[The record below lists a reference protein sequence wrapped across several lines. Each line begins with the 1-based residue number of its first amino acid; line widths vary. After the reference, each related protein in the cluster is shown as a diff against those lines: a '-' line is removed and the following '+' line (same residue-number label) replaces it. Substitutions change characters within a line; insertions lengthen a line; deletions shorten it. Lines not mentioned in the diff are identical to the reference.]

1 MSPFTKELVSY
12 THSEA
17 VADIRYGR
25 DALLAR
31 YGPHAT
37 IADIDI
43 QQLAIDLDG
52 LNDPWGNSYKLV
64 MRQDAE
70 CDNPEFSVHLYSKG
84 EDGISRTDGDDPDD
98 LNTWSNDYGQFYWRR
113 IQREQRLKHAAEATV
128 CSPIVFAIMVVL
140 TRIAR
145 NTFGDSEPNERTD
158 RIGDEP

>member
-1 MSPFTKELVSY
+1 
-12 THSEA
+12 
-17 VADIRYGR
+17 
-25 DALLAR
+25 LAR

-113 IQREQRLKHAAEATV
+113 I
-128 CSPIVFAIMVVL
+128 
-140 TRIAR
+140 
-145 NTFGDSEPNERTD
+145 
-158 RIGDEP
+158 

>member
-1 MSPFTKELVSY
+1 MRFSLLELLLLAPAWGIAFAGFSMSPFTKELVSY

-84 EDGISRTDGDDPDD
+84 GLRG
-98 LNTWSNDYGQFYWRR
+98 F
-113 IQREQRLKHAAEATV
+113 
-128 CSPIVFAIMVVL
+128 
-140 TRIAR
+140 
-145 NTFGDSEPNERTD
+145 
-158 RIGDEP
+158 